1 MEPVFLVEVKTRYFH
16 CLLQQLRFWSFLLN
30 SVSWQSLFSQFF
42 LKSGLTLLVHR
53 VEKSSSHCASFCLF
67 YNKLLHC

>member
-1 MEPVFLVEVKTRYFH
+1 MEPVFPADVKTRFFH
-16 CLLQQLRFWSFLLN
+16 CLLQQLRFWSFLLS

-53 VEKSSSHCASFCLF
+53 VEKS
-67 YNKLLHC
+67 